1 MNDNNKRD
9 NSGIFFVNNR
19 KQTASHS
26 DFQGTITVEGVEYY
40 LNIWTKNGA
49 KGEFWT
55 CTVKRKGQPADT
67 GTKKV
72 YTAGTSSMSKARA
85 TDPDDDFGL
94 DDKIPF

>member
-1 MNDNNKRD
+1 MNDNKRD

-19 KQTASHS
+19 KQAATHS

-55 CTVKRKGQPADT
+55 CTVKRKEAPIQAE
-67 GTKKV
+67 TKKV
-72 YTAGTSSMSKARA
+72 YTAGTSSMSAKRSEPA
-85 TDPDDDFGL
+85 DDYDSGEQ
-94 DDKIPF
+94 IPF

>member
-1 MNDNNKRD
+1 MNDNKRD

-19 KQTASHS
+19 KQAATHS

-55 CTVKRKGQPADT
+55 CSVKRKEAPAQQEI
-67 GTKKV
+67 KKV
-72 YTAGTSSMSKARA
+72 NTVGTSSMSKQRQD
-85 TDPDDDFGL
+85 TYEDNSNMEE
-94 DDKIPF
+94 IPF